1 MQDRYPLTIAQ
12 LRQAKEDLATMQEQA
27 EEISRLLAAGYGD
40 SDPKSIRA
48 GELDAAIQRLRWE
61 LERSTEDS
69 ADAASS

>member
-1 MQDRYPLTIAQ
+1 
-12 LRQAKEDLATMQEQA
+12 MQEQA

-48 GELDAAIQRLRWE
+48 GELNAAIQRLRWE
-61 LERSTEDS
+61 LERGTGES